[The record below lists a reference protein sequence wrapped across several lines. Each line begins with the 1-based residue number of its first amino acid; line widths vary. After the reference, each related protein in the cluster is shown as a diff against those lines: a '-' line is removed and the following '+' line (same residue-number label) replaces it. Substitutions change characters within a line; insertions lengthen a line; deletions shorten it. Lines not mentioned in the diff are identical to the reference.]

1 MKPILFLSYKRQIRG
16 VVEQGITAFLGEAE
30 VSSDRLDSNIA
41 GQLKGSPPLDF
52 VHFVGF
58 QTQIA
63 TLRAAIGQA
72 GSLLKDRL
80 AAVAPPGGLRFFE
93 FDEVGGLHR
102 CVDVQGALVDD
113 SDEQISAERRYSLLR
128 LFQSAGGEERAPKG
142 THYAKTSTSHSDRFL
157 RVSNV
162 LEDGLHVAVVAFWVL
177 PLLWKRAFHHL
188 VVDTSSIYS
197 VAFKAIHEATKRGG
211 LIKAPT
217 VWSHRSH
224 DGVEDIPE
232 HVAKEAI
239 FLVSAST
246 SNSLV
251 KKLEARGADSARV
264 RTLFSLAQDADG
276 KHEALCDLS
285 ATGEGSERLGI
296 ATIDNHQSGS
306 CPLCKEHHHLIR
318 IQGDQFSIAPPRVT
332 AVDLLKADVPS
343 SLRPVLTA
351 LCGLRSFFAYRRF
364 NEEQVC
370 TLGMEVT
377 PLLVGDLPQK
387 AQDELLKL
395 RSRWDGALRRAMNLS
410 LRNVVACSYPGSSVL
425 AEQVLD
431 LARGALANQAQVDV
445 VLSHELAAR
454 SPVAATSTAVIS
466 ACVAQPHELLSVS
479 RALRGVQE
487 GGSITYLSVV
497 QLISPKESVERLKKT
512 LTMGQHGPGTFTYAT
527 ALELPF
533 DSFEDRPSWS
543 LELDELRRLRSWLDE
558 KERDVPREIEARID
572 RLDQAPALGLVDDLF
587 WTAPSGA
594 VLALRSDF
602 TLADRTLED
611 PKASQADLFAIIN
624 IALTGLRQHGDDKR
638 RLVQNAYERNVL
650 SPANFSRYNDGV
662 LQACILRAARPAE
675 LAYGA
680 CDGPLSEEML
690 HILLDCVVEQLQ
702 GERSESMREFLV
714 AMMIGRLT
722 LLPEHLKK
730 LLGRLV
736 EATAENS
743 VERVMAEYLQYRSA

>member
-1 MKPILFLSYKRQIRG
+1 MKTILFLSYRRRIG
-16 VVEQGITAFLGEAE
+16 EVVEHGITAFLGEDD

-58 QTQIA
+58 QGQIA
-63 TLRAAIGQA
+63 TLRIAIGQA

-80 AAVAPPGGLRFFE
+80 AAVVAPGGLRFFE
-93 FDEVGGLHR
+93 FDEVKGAHQ
-102 CVDVQGALVDD
+102 CIDVHGASIDD
-113 SDEQISAERRYSLLR
+113 ADEQIYAERRYSLLQV
-128 LFQSAGGEERAPKG
+128 FQSAGGEERAPKG
-142 THYAKTSTSHSDRFL
+142 THYAKTSTNHSDRFL

-162 LEDGLHVAVVAFWVL
+162 LEDSLHVALLAFWVL
-177 PLLWKRAFHHL
+177 PLLWKQSFQHL

-197 VAFKAIHEATKRGG
+197 VALKAIQEAEKRGG
-211 LIKAPT
+211 LGKMPN

-224 DGVEDIPE
+224 AGVEDIPE
-232 HVAKEAI
+232 HVARNAI

-251 KKLEARGADSARV
+251 KKLEARGADPARV
-264 RTLFSLAQDADG
+264 RTLFSLAQDASG

-285 ATGEGSERLGI
+285 KPKDDPERLGI
-296 ATIDNHQSGS
+296 DAIENHDSGN

-318 IQGDQFSIAPPRVT
+318 IQGDQFSITPPRVT

-343 SLRPVLTA
+343 GLRPMLTA
-351 LCGLRSFFAYRRF
+351 LCGLRAFFAYRRF
-364 NEEQVC
+364 NEELVC
-370 TLGMEVT
+370 ALGMEVA
-377 PLLVGDLPQK
+377 PLLSGALPDK
-387 AQDELLKL
+387 AQDELMKL
-395 RSRWDGALRRAMNLS
+395 RSRWEGALRRALTLS
-410 LRNVVACSYPGSSVL
+410 LRNVVACSYPGSDAL
-425 AEQVLD
+425 AAQVLSS
-431 LARGALANQAQVDV
+431 ARGVLVNQAQVDV
-445 VLSHELAAR
+445 VPSHELADR
-454 SPVAATSTAVIS
+454 TPLAATSTAVIS

-479 RALRGVQE
+479 RALRRVQD

-497 QLISPKESVERLKKT
+497 QLISPKEAAERLKKT

-527 ALELPF
+527 ALELPL
-533 DSFEDRPSWS
+533 DSFEEPPSWS
-543 LELDELRRLRSWLDE
+543 LELHELRRLRSWLDDRN
-558 KERDVPREIEARID
+558 RDVPSEIEARIE
-572 RLDQAPALGLVDDLF
+572 RLDQAPAQGLVDDLF

-624 IALTGLRQHGDDKR
+624 IALTGLRHHGDDKR

-662 LQACILRAARPAE
+662 LQACILRGARSKE

-690 HILLDCVVEQLQ
+690 HILLDCVVDRLE
-702 GERSESMREFLV
+702 GERSESIREFLV
-714 AMMIGRLT
+714 ALMIGRLT
-722 LLPEHLKK
+722 LLPEHQKK
-730 LLGRLV
+730 FLGRLSG
-736 EATAENS
+736 ASAENS
-743 VERVMAEYLQYRSA
+743 VERAMADYLLDRDA